1 MNGAAIKILTA
12 AAEAV
17 GGRQKF
23 AARLGIGP
31 SLLARFI
38 SGRLETPDSV
48 LLQSCWRAATRC
60 SRPSFWLPRP
70 ILTKI
75 YATHSAPNRRLTLRH
90 LERAYRAIAKLRP

>member
-17 GGRQKF
+17 GGRQKL

-48 LLQSCWRAATRC
+48 LLQAMDIVLASRDPLQQAEFLAAKVDIDENLRDAQRA
-60 SRPSFWLPRP
+60 
-70 ILTKI
+70 
-75 YATHSAPNRRLTLRH
+75 
-90 LERAYRAIAKLRP
+90 E